1 MINLEYFG
9 SEGMDTMRQRSA
21 EILCIGTE
29 ILMGDIVNT
38 NAAYIAKELAGL
50 GINVYHQSVV
60 GDNPQRLREA
70 LELAFSRADIV
81 ITTGGLG
88 PTYDDL
94 SKETIAAF
102 FGRELVMD
110 QESLHRIECHFLR
123 QNRPMTE
130 NNKKQAMMPQGCI
143 IFPNNNGTAPGCA
156 IEGTGEQ
163 QGKTAIMLPGPP
175 REMKP
180 MFEESVK
187 PFLLKDSD
195 TRLVSHTMHFFG
207 IGESM
212 LENLLRDLMEHSLN
226 PTVAPYAKT
235 GEVQLRVTA
244 RVQNGEDAEAL
255 LQPVMEKIKE
265 QVGGYLYGID
275 VGNLQTAAVHALKTN
290 GLHVAV
296 AESCTGGYVAK
307 RLTDVSG
314 ASEVFECGVVTYS
327 NRMKH
332 HLLGVSQQT
341 LDTFGAVSEET
352 AREMAAGVRRLSG
365 AEIGISVT
373 GNAGPEP
380 SEGKEV
386 GLVYIGV
393 DSLEMS
399 RVFMLQVNRRDQDAR
414 ETIRYLASS
423 HALSLILKAVDA
435 MAKAEAKKKTQR

>member
-1 MINLEYFG
+1 MK
-9 SEGMDTMRQRSA
+9 QRSA

-29 ILMGDIVNT
+29 ILMGDIINT

-60 GDNPQRLREA
+60 GDNPQRLKESLA
-70 LELAFSRADIV
+70 LAFSRADIV

-94 SKETIAAF
+94 SKETIAAYF
-102 FGRELVMD
+102 NRKLVMD
-110 QESLHRIECHFLR
+110 EESLHAIECHFLR
-123 QNRPMTE
+123 LNRVMTD
-130 NNKKQAMMPQGCI
+130 NNKKQAMMPEGCV
-143 IFPNNNGTAPGCA
+143 IFANHNGTAPGCA
-156 IEGTGEQ
+156 IEGEGEQ

-180 MFEESVK
+180 MFEQGVK

-212 LENLLRDLMEHSLN
+212 LESILHELMEESTN

-244 RVQNGEDAEAL
+244 RVKQGEDAEVL
-255 LQPVMEKIKE
+255 LQPVMEQIKE
-265 QVGGYLYGID
+265 KVGEFLYGID
-275 VGNLQTAAVHALKTN
+275 VGDLQTAAVWALKEKN
-290 GLHVAV
+290 LHVAV

-307 RLTDVSG
+307 RITDVSG
-314 ASEVFECGVVTYS
+314 ASDVFECGICSYS
-327 NRMKH
+327 NRIKH
-332 HLLGVSQQT
+332 QILGVKQET
-341 LDTFGAVSEET
+341 LDTFGAISEET
-352 AREMAAGVRRLSG
+352 VREMAEGVRRISG
-365 AEIGISVT
+365 AEIGVSVT
-373 GNAGPEP
+373 GNAGPQA
-380 SEGKEV
+380 SEGKGV

-393 DSLEMS
+393 DSDHFKK
-399 RVFMLQVNRRDQDAR
+399 VFMLHVNRKDQDAR

-423 HALSLILKAVDA
+423 HALSLILKAVELSA
-435 MAKAEAKKKTQR
+435 Q

>member
-1 MINLEYFG
+1 MK
-9 SEGMDTMRQRSA
+9 QRSA

-29 ILMGDIVNT
+29 ILMGDIINT

-60 GDNPQRLREA
+60 GDNPQRLKESLA
-70 LELAFSRADIV
+70 LTFSRADIV

-94 SKETIAAF
+94 SKETIAAYF
-102 FGRELVMD
+102 NRKLVMD
-110 QESLHRIECHFLR
+110 EESLHAIECHFLR
-123 QNRPMTE
+123 LNRVMTD
-130 NNKKQAMMPQGCI
+130 NNKKQAMMPEGCV
-143 IFPNNNGTAPGCA
+143 IFANHNGTAPGCA
-156 IEGTGEQ
+156 IEGEGEQ

-180 MFEESVK
+180 MFEQGVK

-212 LENLLRDLMEHSLN
+212 LESILHELMEESTN

-244 RVQNGEDAEAL
+244 RVKQGEDAEVL
-255 LQPVMEKIKE
+255 LQPVMEQIKE
-265 QVGGYLYGID
+265 KVGEFLYGID
-275 VGNLQTAAVHALKTN
+275 VGDLQTAAVRALKEKN
-290 GLHVAV
+290 LHVAV

-307 RLTDVSG
+307 RITDVSG
-314 ASEVFECGVVTYS
+314 ASDVFECGICSYS
-327 NRMKH
+327 NRIKH
-332 HLLGVSQQT
+332 QILGVRQET
-341 LDTFGAVSEET
+341 LDTFGAISEET
-352 AREMAAGVRRLSG
+352 AREMAEGVRRISG
-365 AEIGISVT
+365 AEIGVSVT
-373 GNAGPEP
+373 GNAGPQA
-380 SEGKEV
+380 SEGKDV

-393 DSLEMS
+393 DSDHFKK
-399 RVFMLQVNRRDQDAR
+399 VFMLYVNRKDQDAR

-423 HALSLILKAVDA
+423 HALSLILKAVELSA
-435 MAKAEAKKKTQR
+435 Q

>member
-1 MINLEYFG
+1 
-9 SEGMDTMRQRSA
+9 MRQRSA

-212 LENLLRDLMEHSLN
+212 LESLLRDLMEHSLN

-265 QVGGYLYGID
+265 QVGCYLYGID
-275 VGNLQTAAVHALKTN
+275 VGDLQTAAVHALKVN

-332 HLLGVSQQT
+332 QLLGVSQQT

-435 MAKAEAKKKTQR
+435 MAKAEVKKKTQR

>member
-212 LENLLRDLMEHSLN
+212 LESLLRDLMEHSLN

-275 VGNLQTAAVHALKTN
+275 VGDLQTAAVHALKTN

-332 HLLGVSQQT
+332 QLLGVSQQT

>member
-212 LENLLRDLMEHSLN
+212 LESLLRDLMEHSLN

-235 GEVQLRVTA
+235 GQLRVTA

-275 VGNLQTAAVHALKTN
+275 VGDLQTAAVHALKVN

-314 ASEVFECGVVTYS
+314 ASEVFECGVV
-327 NRMKH
+327 N
-332 HLLGVSQQT
+332 
-341 LDTFGAVSEET
+341 TFGAVSEET

-393 DSLEMS
+393 DSPEMS

>member
-1 MINLEYFG
+1 
-9 SEGMDTMRQRSA
+9 MRQRSA

-163 QGKTAIMLPGPP
+163 QGKTAIMMPGPP

-212 LENLLRDLMEHSLN
+212 LESLLRDLMEHSLN

-275 VGNLQTAAVHALKTN
+275 VGDLQTAAVHALKVN

-332 HLLGVSQQT
+332 QLLGVSQQT

-352 AREMAAGVRRLSG
+352 AREMAAGVRKLSG

-435 MAKAEAKKKTQR
+435 MAKAEVKKKTQR

>member
-9 SEGMDTMRQRSA
+9 SEGMDIMRQRSA

-212 LENLLRDLMEHSLN
+212 LESLLRDLMEHSLN

-275 VGNLQTAAVHALKTN
+275 VGDLQTAAVHALKVN

-332 HLLGVSQQT
+332 QLLGVSQQT

-352 AREMAAGVRRLSG
+352 AREMAAGVRKLSG

-435 MAKAEAKKKTQR
+435 MAKAEVKKKTQR

>member
-1 MINLEYFG
+1 MK
-9 SEGMDTMRQRSA
+9 QRSA

-38 NAAYIAKELAGL
+38 NAAYLAKELAGL

-60 GDNPQRLREA
+60 GDNPERLQES
-70 LELAFSRADIV
+70 LQLAFSRADLV

-94 SKETIAAF
+94 SKETIARY

-110 QESLHRIECHFLR
+110 PESLHAIECHFLR
-123 QNRPMTE
+123 LNRVMTD
-130 NNKKQAMMPQGCI
+130 NNKKQAMMPERCA
-143 IFPNNNGTAPGCA
+143 IFANHNGTAPGCA
-156 IEGTGEQ
+156 IEGEGEQ

-180 MFEESVK
+180 MFEEGVK

-212 LENLLRDLMEHSLN
+212 LENILRDLMETSLN

-244 RVQNGEDAEAL
+244 RVKNGEDPEQL
-255 LQPVMEKIKE
+255 LQPVMNQIQEK
-265 QVGGYLYGID
+265 VGEFLYGID
-275 VGNLQTAAVHALKTN
+275 VGNLQTAVVRALKEKK
-290 GLHVAV
+290 LQVAL

-307 RLTDVSG
+307 RITDVSG
-314 ASEVFECGVVTYS
+314 ASEVFECGICSYS
-327 NRMKH
+327 NRIKQE
-332 HLLGVSQQT
+332 LLGVREET
-341 LDTFGAVSEET
+341 LRDFGAVSEET
-352 AREMAAGVRRLSG
+352 AREMAAGIRRVSG
-365 AEIGISVT
+365 APIGVSVT

-393 DSLEMS
+393 DSDNF
-399 RVFMLQVNRRDQDAR
+399 RKVFTLNVNRKDQDAR

-423 HALSLILKAVDA
+423 HALSLILKA
-435 MAKAEAKKKTQR
+435 AELA

>member
-1 MINLEYFG
+1 MK
-9 SEGMDTMRQRSA
+9 QRSA

-29 ILMGDIVNT
+29 ILMGDIINT

-60 GDNPQRLREA
+60 GDNPQRLKESLA
-70 LELAFSRADIV
+70 LAFSRADIV

-94 SKETIAAF
+94 SKETIAAYF
-102 FGRELVMD
+102 NRKLVMD
-110 QESLHRIECHFLR
+110 EESLNAIECHFLR
-123 QNRPMTE
+123 LNRVMTD
-130 NNKKQAMMPQGCI
+130 NNKKQAMMPEGCV
-143 IFPNNNGTAPGCA
+143 IFANHNGTAPGCA
-156 IEGTGEQ
+156 IEGEGEQ

-180 MFEESVK
+180 MFEQGVK

-212 LENLLRDLMEHSLN
+212 LESILHELMEESTN

-244 RVQNGEDAEAL
+244 RVKQGEDAEAL
-255 LQPVMEKIKE
+255 LQPVMEQIKE
-265 QVGGYLYGID
+265 KVGEFLYGID
-275 VGNLQTAAVHALKTN
+275 VGDLQTAAVWALKEKN
-290 GLHVAV
+290 LHVAV

-307 RLTDVSG
+307 RITDVSG
-314 ASEVFECGVVTYS
+314 ASDVFECGICSYS
-327 NRMKH
+327 NRIKH
-332 HLLGVSQQT
+332 QILGVKQET
-341 LDTFGAVSEET
+341 LDTFGAISEET
-352 AREMAAGVRRLSG
+352 AREMADGVRRISG
-365 AEIGISVT
+365 AEIGVSVT
-373 GNAGPEP
+373 GNAGPQA
-380 SEGKEV
+380 SEGKDV

-393 DSLEMS
+393 DSDHFKK
-399 RVFMLQVNRRDQDAR
+399 VFMLHVNRKDQDAR

-423 HALSLILKAVDA
+423 HALSLILKAVELSA
-435 MAKAEAKKKTQR
+435 Q

>member
-1 MINLEYFG
+1 MK
-9 SEGMDTMRQRSA
+9 QRSA

-29 ILMGDIVNT
+29 ILMGDIINT

-60 GDNPQRLREA
+60 GDNPQRLKESLA
-70 LELAFSRADIV
+70 LAFSRADIV

-94 SKETIAAF
+94 SKETIAAYF
-102 FGRELVMD
+102 NRKLVMD
-110 QESLHRIECHFLR
+110 EESLNAIECHFLR
-123 QNRPMTE
+123 LNRVMTD
-130 NNKKQAMMPQGCI
+130 NNKKQAMMPEGCV
-143 IFPNNNGTAPGCA
+143 IFANHNGTAPGCA
-156 IEGTGEQ
+156 IEGEGEQ

-180 MFEESVK
+180 MFEQGVK

-212 LENLLRDLMEHSLN
+212 LESILHELMEESTN

-244 RVQNGEDAEAL
+244 RVKQGEDAEAL
-255 LQPVMEKIKE
+255 LQPVMEQIKE
-265 QVGGYLYGID
+265 KVGEFLYGID
-275 VGNLQTAAVHALKTN
+275 VGDLQTAAVWALKEKN
-290 GLHVAV
+290 LHVAV

-307 RLTDVSG
+307 RITDVSG
-314 ASEVFECGVVTYS
+314 ASDVFECGICSYS
-327 NRMKH
+327 NRIKH
-332 HLLGVSQQT
+332 QILGVKQET
-341 LDTFGAVSEET
+341 LDTFGAISEET
-352 AREMAAGVRRLSG
+352 AREMAEGVRRISG
-365 AEIGISVT
+365 AEIGVSVT
-373 GNAGPEP
+373 GNAGPQA
-380 SEGKEV
+380 SEGKDV

-393 DSLEMS
+393 DSDHFKK
-399 RVFMLQVNRRDQDAR
+399 VFMLHVNRKDQDAR

-423 HALSLILKAVDA
+423 HALSLILKAVELSA
-435 MAKAEAKKKTQR
+435 Q

>member
-1 MINLEYFG
+1 MK
-9 SEGMDTMRQRSA
+9 QRSA

-29 ILMGDIVNT
+29 ILMGDIINT

-60 GDNPQRLREA
+60 GDNPQRLKESLA
-70 LELAFSRADIV
+70 LAFSRADIV

-94 SKETIAAF
+94 SKETIAAYF
-102 FGRELVMD
+102 NRKLVMD
-110 QESLHRIECHFLR
+110 EESLHAIECHFLR
-123 QNRPMTE
+123 LNRVMTD
-130 NNKKQAMMPQGCI
+130 NNKKQAMMPEGCV
-143 IFPNNNGTAPGCA
+143 IFANHNGTAPGCA
-156 IEGTGEQ
+156 IEGEGEQ

-180 MFEESVK
+180 MFEQGVK

-212 LENLLRDLMEHSLN
+212 LESILHELMEESTN

-244 RVQNGEDAEAL
+244 RVKQGEDAEAL
-255 LQPVMEKIKE
+255 LQPVMEQIKE
-265 QVGGYLYGID
+265 KVGEFLYGID
-275 VGNLQTAAVHALKTN
+275 VGDLQTAAVWALKEKN
-290 GLHVAV
+290 LHVAV

-307 RLTDVSG
+307 RITDVSG
-314 ASEVFECGVVTYS
+314 ASDVFECGICSYS
-327 NRMKH
+327 NRIKH
-332 HLLGVSQQT
+332 QILGVKQET
-341 LDTFGAVSEET
+341 LDTFGAISEET
-352 AREMAAGVRRLSG
+352 VREMAEGVRRISG
-365 AEIGISVT
+365 AEIGVSVT
-373 GNAGPEP
+373 GNAGPQA
-380 SEGKEV
+380 SEGKDV

-393 DSLEMS
+393 DSDHFKK
-399 RVFMLQVNRRDQDAR
+399 VFMLYVNRKDQDAR

-423 HALSLILKAVDA
+423 HALSLILKAVELSA
-435 MAKAEAKKKTQR
+435 Q

>member
-1 MINLEYFG
+1 
-9 SEGMDTMRQRSA
+9 MRQRSA

-212 LENLLRDLMEHSLN
+212 LESLLRDLMEHSLN

-275 VGNLQTAAVHALKTN
+275 VGDLQTAAVHALKVN

-352 AREMAAGVRRLSG
+352 AREMAAGVRKLSG

-435 MAKAEAKKKTQR
+435 MAKAEVKKKTQR

>member
-212 LENLLRDLMEHSLN
+212 LESLLRDLMEHSLN

-332 HLLGVSQQT
+332 QLLGVSQQT

>member
-1 MINLEYFG
+1 MK
-9 SEGMDTMRQRSA
+9 QRSA

-29 ILMGDIVNT
+29 ILMGDIINT

-60 GDNPQRLREA
+60 GDNPQRLKESLA
-70 LELAFSRADIV
+70 LAFSRADIV

-94 SKETIAAF
+94 SKETIAAYF
-102 FGRELVMD
+102 NRKLVMD
-110 QESLHRIECHFLR
+110 EESLHAIECHFLR
-123 QNRPMTE
+123 LNRVMTD
-130 NNKKQAMMPQGCI
+130 NNKKQAMMPEGCV
-143 IFPNNNGTAPGCA
+143 IFANHNGTAPGCA
-156 IEGTGEQ
+156 IEGEGEQ

-180 MFEESVK
+180 MFEQGVK

-212 LENLLRDLMEHSLN
+212 LESILHELMEESTN

-244 RVQNGEDAEAL
+244 RVKQGEDAEVL
-255 LQPVMEKIKE
+255 LQPVMEQIKE
-265 QVGGYLYGID
+265 KVGEFLYGID
-275 VGNLQTAAVHALKTN
+275 VGDLQTAAVRALKEKN
-290 GLHVAV
+290 LHVAV

-307 RLTDVSG
+307 RITDVSG
-314 ASEVFECGVVTYS
+314 ASDVFECGICSYS
-327 NRMKH
+327 NRIKH
-332 HLLGVSQQT
+332 QILGVKQET
-341 LDTFGAVSEET
+341 LDTFGAISEEA
-352 AREMAAGVRRLSG
+352 AREMAEGVRRISG
-365 AEIGISVT
+365 AEIGVSVT
-373 GNAGPEP
+373 GNAGPQA
-380 SEGKEV
+380 SEGKDV

-393 DSLEMS
+393 DSDHF
-399 RVFMLQVNRRDQDAR
+399 RKVFMLHVNRKDQDAR

-423 HALSLILKAVDA
+423 HALSLILKAVELSA
-435 MAKAEAKKKTQR
+435 Q

>member
-1 MINLEYFG
+1 MK
-9 SEGMDTMRQRSA
+9 QRSA

-29 ILMGDIVNT
+29 ILMGDIINT

-60 GDNPQRLREA
+60 GDNPQRLRES
-70 LELAFSRADIV
+70 LKLAFSRADIV

-94 SKETIAAF
+94 SKETIADF
-102 FGRELVMD
+102 FGRKLIMD
-110 QESLHRIECHFLR
+110 EESLHSIERHFIRLD
-123 QNRPMTE
+123 RPMTD
-130 NNKKQAMMPQGCI
+130 NNKKQAMMPEGCV
-143 IFPNNNGTAPGCA
+143 IFENKNGTAPGCA
-156 IEGTGEQ
+156 IEGKGEQ
-163 QGKTAIMLPGPP
+163 EGLCAIMLPGPP

-180 MFEESVK
+180 MFEQGVK

-212 LENLLRDLMEHSLN
+212 LETILHEMMQESSN
-226 PTVAPYAKT
+226 PTIAPYAKT

-244 RVQNGEDAEAL
+244 KIKDGEDAEEI
-255 LQPVMEKIKE
+255 LQPVMAQIKE
-265 QVGGYLYGID
+265 RVGEYLYGID
-275 VGNLQTAAVHALKTN
+275 VGDLQTAAVHALKAKH
-290 GLHVAV
+290 LHVAL

-307 RLTDVSG
+307 RITDVSG
-314 ASEVFECGVVTYS
+314 SSEVFECGICSYS
-327 NRMKH
+327 NRIKRE
-332 HLLGVSQQT
+332 LLGVSKET
-341 LDTFGAVSEET
+341 LDEFGAVSEEC

-365 AEIGISVT
+365 ADIGVSVT

-393 DSLEMS
+393 DSDNLSE
-399 RVFMLQVNRRDQDAR
+399 VFTLHLKRRDQDAR
-414 ETIRYLASS
+414 ETIRYIASS
-423 HALSLILKAVDA
+423 HALSLILKAVGLD
-435 MAKAEAKKKTQR
+435 

>member
-1 MINLEYFG
+1 MK
-9 SEGMDTMRQRSA
+9 QRSA

-29 ILMGDIVNT
+29 ILMGDIINT
-38 NAAYIAKELAGL
+38 NAAYIAKELASL

-60 GDNPQRLREA
+60 GDNPKRLKES

-94 SKETIAAF
+94 SKETIAAYF
-102 FGRELVMD
+102 HRELVMD
-110 QESLHRIECHFLR
+110 EESLHRIECHFLR
-123 QNRPMTE
+123 LNRVMTE
-130 NNKKQAMMPQGCI
+130 NNKKQAMMPQGCV
-143 IFPNNNGTAPGCA
+143 IFPNENGTAPGCA
-156 IEGTGEQ
+156 IEGVGEQ

-180 MFEESVK
+180 MFEQGVK

-212 LENLLRDLMEHSLN
+212 LETILHDLMEESQN

-244 RVQNGEDAEAL
+244 RVKDGEDPQAL
-255 LQPVMEKIKE
+255 LLPVMQTIREK
-265 QVGGYLYGID
+265 VGEFLYGID
-275 VGNLQTAAVHALKTN
+275 VGNLQTAAVQKLKEKHLRVAL
-290 GLHVAV
+290 

-307 RLTDVSG
+307 RITDVSG
-314 ASEVFECGVVTYS
+314 ASEVFECGICTYS
-327 NRMKH
+327 NRMKQE
-332 HLLGVSQQT
+332 LLGVKEET
-341 LDTFGAVSEET
+341 LNQYGAISEET
-352 AREMAAGVRRLSG
+352 AKEMAQGIRRVSG
-365 AEIGISVT
+365 AQIGVAVT
-373 GNAGPEP
+373 GNAGPNA

-386 GLVYIGV
+386 GLVYIAV
-393 DSLEMS
+393 DSDRFS
-399 RVFMLQVNRRDQDAR
+399 KVFMLHVNRKDQDAR

-423 HALSLILKAVDA
+423 HALSLIMKAA
-435 MAKAEAKKKTQR
+435 EMAE

>member
-1 MINLEYFG
+1 
-9 SEGMDTMRQRSA
+9 MRQRSA

-435 MAKAEAKKKTQR
+435 MEKAEAKKKTQR

>member
-1 MINLEYFG
+1 MK
-9 SEGMDTMRQRSA
+9 QRSA

-29 ILMGDIVNT
+29 ILMGDIINT

-60 GDNPQRLREA
+60 GDNPQRLKESLA
-70 LELAFSRADIV
+70 LAFSRADIV

-94 SKETIAAF
+94 SKETIAAYF
-102 FGRELVMD
+102 NRKLVMD
-110 QESLHRIECHFLR
+110 EESLHAIECHFLR
-123 QNRPMTE
+123 LNRVMTD
-130 NNKKQAMMPQGCI
+130 NNKKQAMMPEGCV
-143 IFPNNNGTAPGCA
+143 IFANHNGTAPGCA
-156 IEGTGEQ
+156 IEGEGEQ

-180 MFEESVK
+180 MFEQGVK

-212 LENLLRDLMEHSLN
+212 LESILHELMEESTN

-244 RVQNGEDAEAL
+244 RVKQGEDAEVL
-255 LQPVMEKIKE
+255 LQPVMEQIKE
-265 QVGGYLYGID
+265 KVGEFLYGID
-275 VGNLQTAAVHALKTN
+275 VGDLQTAAVRALKEKN
-290 GLHVAV
+290 LHVAV

-307 RLTDVSG
+307 RITDVSG
-314 ASEVFECGVVTYS
+314 ASDVFECGICSYS
-327 NRMKH
+327 NRIKH
-332 HLLGVSQQT
+332 QILGVKQET
-341 LDTFGAVSEET
+341 LDTFGAISEEA
-352 AREMAAGVRRLSG
+352 AREMAEGVRRISG
-365 AEIGISVT
+365 AEIGVSVT
-373 GNAGPEP
+373 GNAGPQA
-380 SEGKEV
+380 SEGKDV

-393 DSLEMS
+393 DSDHFKK
-399 RVFMLQVNRRDQDAR
+399 VFMLYVNRKDQDAR

-423 HALSLILKAVDA
+423 HALSLILKAVELSA
-435 MAKAEAKKKTQR
+435 Q